1 MSIHAFVPQGNT
13 VTFLAATAA
22 PAAVQAS
29 GTGTSAQRYR
39 VINAGVNLVFLGF
52 GPTAAEAT
60 AAATVVTSSGKALP
74 LLPGTDEILTI
85 LPNAWFTGITS
96 TGTAQIYITPGVG
109 V

>member
-1 MSIHAFVPQGNT
+1 
-13 VTFLAATAA
+13 
-22 PAAVQAS
+22 
-29 GTGTSAQRYR
+29 
-39 VINAGVNLVFLGF
+39 VFLGF

-96 TGTAQIYITPGVG
+96 TGNAQIYITPGVG